1 MFVYIAFSAFG
12 ILLALFLAVFKKKSQ
27 YRLVSAIIA
36 AAITVGVGALIVDS
50 VFFREIRETEI
61 RLDDFVNNAGAKSRC
76 PINIIHGSDG
86 EKYWCFGE
94 IDGGYYLKSNAQHVR
109 IEYCENTRL
118 VLKIEEKAEYRV
130 PALSGGDNSDYIVM
144 YSFESEFVFFVLA
157 VGFVALAFFVWETVK
172 KGVEI

>member
-1 MFVYIAFSAFG
+1 MFAYIAFSAFG
-12 ILLALFLAVFKKKSQ
+12 ILLALFLAVFKKKSR

-109 IEYCENTRL
+109 IEYCANTRL
-118 VLKIEEKAEYRV
+118 VLKIEKRAEYRV
-130 PALSGGDNSDYIVM
+130 PALLGGDNSDYIGI
-144 YSFESEFVFFVLA
+144 YSLGGAFIIFALLL
-157 VGFVALAFFVWETVK
+157 GFVAVVNFVWENVK
-172 KGVEI
+172 KGVEL

>member
-1 MFVYIAFSAFG
+1 MLAYIAFSAFG
-12 ILLALFLAVFKKKSQ
+12 ILLALFLAVFKKKSR

-36 AAITVGVGALIVDS
+36 AALAAGAGVLTVDS

-61 RLDDFVNNAGAKSRC
+61 RLDEFINNEGGRKGL
-76 PINIIHGSDG
+76 INIIHGSDS
-86 EKYWCFGE
+86 EKYWCFGK
-94 IDGGYYLKSNAQHVR
+94 IDGGYYLKSNAQRVR

-118 VLKIEEKAEYRV
+118 VLKIEKRAEYRV
-130 PALSGGDNSDYIVM
+130 PALSGGDNSDYIVI

-157 VGFVALAFFVWETVK
+157 VVFVALAVFVWETVK